1 MEWAQVWAWLGNE
14 IAAFGVRWVVV
25 GIAILGF
32 GGFFG
37 WRYRE
42 MKRQVAALET
52 AVSQVRG
59 TTVIHNHTQIV
70 SDPPDLGDVN
80 EIRTMTQAEYDR
92 LPAKK
97 EKTLYLILN
106 GKSN

>member
-1 MEWAQVWAWLGNE
+1 MGSSVGVAWQRDFRFPITLGC
-14 IAAFGVRWVVV
+14 G
-25 GIAILGF
+25 GLGF
-32 GGFFG
+32 SGFFG

-42 MKRQVAALET
+42 MKRRLAALET
-52 AVSQVRG
+52 AVSQARG

-97 EKTLYLILN
+97 EKTMYLILN